1 MLKENSEQLPKNGRI
16 NKIYNLTAYFLAFYN
31 MNSIPNLLVL
41 AGGYGTRLSSE
52 LSGSP
57 KPLAP
62 IGNSC
67 FLAYLLEAWKN
78 SGVRRYA
85 FLLHYQ
91 ADQII
96 NFLREHE
103 ENLLLDCEWST
114 IIEPTP
120 LGTGGAIANA
130 IKELNLQGNLLIAN
144 ADTWVGNSLKVM
156 ATSHPPSI
164 GVIQVN
170 DTQRYG
176 AIKFN
181 KNQIIKE
188 FTEKQDV
195 KENGWINAG
204 IYHLEAASF
213 LQWNGLPFSL
223 EQDFLPNLIKHK
235 EVKAVPLE
243 TEFIDIGIPKD
254 YKRFNQWIESGRSFQ
269 L

>member
-1 MLKENSEQLPKNGRI
+1 
-16 NKIYNLTAYFLAFYN
+16 
-31 MNSIPNLLVL
+31 MNTIPSLLVL
-41 AGGYGTRLSSE
+41 AGGFGTRLSSE

-78 SGVRRYA
+78 SGVRRYT
-85 FLLHYQ
+85 FLLHHQ

-96 NFLREHE
+96 RFLREHK
-103 ENLLLDCEWST
+103 ENRLWTVMDYDYRT
-114 IIEPTP
+114 YTFRD
-120 LGTGGAIANA
+120 GGAIANA
-130 IKELNLQGNLLIAN
+130 INELGLQGNLLITN

-156 ATSHPPSI
+156 ATGHPPSI

-195 KENGWINAG
+195 KGNGWINAG